1 MHTAE
6 FRPLCSPT
14 ITHLAAMCA
23 IAYLY
28 DFLLREKILT
38 LL

>member
-6 FRPLCSPT
+6 FRPALLST
-14 ITHLAAMCA
+14 ITHLAAMCSS
-23 IAYLY
+23 AYLY